1 VSASPWRRAVKRV
14 LRSVGYDVIQYRP
27 SSSDS
32 AKLSRLL
39 RHAGIELVLDVGAN
53 EGQFATE
60 LLAGGYR
67 GRIVSFE
74 PLRQAHDR
82 LRQVAAREPRWTVH
96 ERCAIGDSDG
106 EVQIHVAGNSVSSS
120 IRPMLEQHAQSAPES
135 RYVGTE
141 SVPLRRLDDIAMP
154 YLADARE
161 VFLKVDTQGYE
172 AAVLRGAPALLQRV
186 RAVQLELSLV
196 PLYEGQ
202 ELWQHFLA
210 LMQAQG
216 FELWTLLPGFVDEA
230 SARTLQA
237 DAVFVRPR

>member
-1 VSASPWRRAVKRV
+1 MSSSSWRGAVKRV
-14 LRSVGYDVIQYRP
+14 LRGVGYDLIQYRP

-32 AKLSRLL
+32 AKLKALM
-39 RHAGIELVLDVGAN
+39 RHLGIDLVLDVGAN

-60 LLAGGYR
+60 LLRSGYR

-74 PLRQAHDR
+74 PLREAHARLQQA
-82 LRQVAAREPRWTVH
+82 AAREPRWTVH
-96 ERCAIGDSDG
+96 ERCAIGDTDG

-135 RYVGTE
+135 RYVGQE
-141 SVPLRRLDDIAMP
+141 AVPLRRLDAAAAP
-154 YLADARE
+154 HLGDARE
-161 VFLKVDTQGYE
+161 VYLKIDTQGYE
-172 AAVLRGAPALLQRV
+172 AAVLRGAPQLLQRV

-216 FELWTLLPGFVDEA
+216 FVVWTLLPGFVDPA
-230 SARTLQA
+230 SGRSLQV